1 MSLRLIQAP
10 VPQPPR
16 GLPHCPTALSGAPYP
31 SERCPHVP
39 SEGSDPPERRF
50 EEFPRPSKGCPH
62 TPGPPREAHPRPRH
76 VAPRDLPVSQRR
88 VLYRDVPVSP
98 RPIGRLGILPRDVPV
113 PNPNPTDESPPPSP
127 PYPPIPPMDVPA
139 SHRPTRS
146 REAERPEAAQGLAQP
161 RSHREGGTEGFP
173 AEEELRG
180 RGVPVPS
187 RPPQSVRHRQVVK
200 IRQRRHRRSWERR
213 ERGSM
218 GAGRGR
224 GDVGTP
230 GGRKGYVVAWRV
242 RGGAGGAGAW

>member
-113 PNPNPTDESPPPSP
+113 PNPNPTDESPPNP
-127 PYPPIPPMDVPA
+127 PPISPNPSDGRPRVPPTHP
-139 SHRPTRS
+139 
-146 REAERPEAAQGLAQP
+146 QP
-161 RSHREGGTEGFP
+161 RSGAPRGCARPGP
-173 AEEELRG
+173 APL
-180 RGVPVPS
+180 
-187 RPPQSVRHRQVVK
+187 PPR
-200 IRQRRHRRSWERR
+200 RRHRRVPGGRRAPRPRGPGAVPSATERTPSSGGKDPPAAPSAELGE
-213 ERGSM
+213 ERAGQYGS
-218 GAGRGR
+218 GAGTWGR
-224 GDVGTP
+224 GDTWW
-230 GGRKGYVVAWRV
+230 A
-242 RGGAGGAGAW
+242 